1 MSSEATC
8 YTTVAPVP
16 TCDTIVA
23 GKRKKRDAVGD
34 GGDAIGDVIDSAP
47 KIGPQSDEESGKI
60 RDLFRNSIRPSSTS
74 GNINPEIIPGP
85 DFKPESQNV
94 TQHFLDNIEV
104 SEVTN
109 EREFQV
115 PAYRHKLE
123 CLSLSL
129 LYSQVRSLP
138 EMTPPNLMVGFQTLP
153 EKSRKG

>member
-1 MSSEATC
+1 MQTTTTVTSGTVTVSSEATC
-8 YTTVAPVP
+8 YTTAAPVP

-23 GKRKKRDAVGD
+23 GKRKKRDAD
-34 GGDAIGDVIDSAP
+34 GDAIGDVIDSAP

-60 RDLFRNSIRPSSTS
+60 RDIFRNSIRPSSAS

-115 PAYRHKLE
+115 PANRNKLE
-123 CLSLSL
+123 CLSLSML
-129 LYSQVRSLP
+129 SP
-138 EMTPPNLMVGFQTLP
+138 
-153 EKSRKG
+153 